1 MILRMYHNIL
11 EEWVYGFQNFRQNK
25 IAIFLKPGR
34 EELTGPIAMG
44 REKGFRKGKGLHNDL
59 YFRFQMS

>member
-1 MILRMYHNIL
+1 
-11 EEWVYGFQNFRQNK
+11 VCGFQNFRLNK

-44 REKGFRKGKGLHNDL
+44 REKGFSEGKGVENVL
-59 YFRFQMS
+59 YFR

>member
-1 MILRMYHNIL
+1 
-11 EEWVYGFQNFRQNK
+11 VYGFQNFRQNK

-44 REKGFRKGKGLHNDL
+44 REKGFRKGKGLQNVL
-59 YFRFQMS
+59 YFRVRDSD